1 VFLLTT
7 NHLPEPKHLFHC
19 GFYPLFVSSHD
30 SPSIPKGSTQHS
42 NQLQVLFQ
50 SSSRVSNPG
59 CCDPI
64 SIVECCHPL
73 LDGVFW
79 YAPSKF
85 LQYSISGN
93 LLWPLPGMYADQN
106 SCEHMSDVRSCT
118 LHNIVYLRRGSN
130 TRLIDKFTVPQ
141 PRPPTTTPDVY
152 TLYSIHNTVWTS
164 FKSMQS
170 SNCHTSRTALLP
182 FISPPSS

>member
-1 VFLLTT
+1 MAFI
-7 NHLPEPKHLFHC
+7 LF
-19 GFYPLFVSSHD
+19 FVSSHD

-42 NQLQVLFQ
+42 NQLPVLFQ
-50 SSSRVSNPG
+50 SSSWASNPG

-64 SIVECCHPL
+64 SIVECCHPQ

-85 LQYSISGN
+85 LQYSTLGN
-93 LLWPLPGMYADQN
+93 LLWPLLGTWAYMRIRN

-118 LHNIVYLRRGSN
+118 LHSIVYLRRVSN

-164 FKSMQS
+164 FKSMHT
-170 SNCHTSRTALLP
+170 SNCHTFLTALLAS
-182 FISPPSS
+182 ISPPSS

>member
-1 VFLLTT
+1 MAFIL
-7 NHLPEPKHLFHC
+7 C
-19 GFYPLFVSSHD
+19 FVSSHD
-30 SPSIPKGSTQHS
+30 SFSIPKGSTQHS
-42 NQLQVLFQ
+42 NQLPVLFQ

-85 LQYSISGN
+85 LQYSTLGN
-93 LLWPLPGMYADQN
+93 LLWPLLGTWAYMRIRN

-118 LHNIVYLRRGSN
+118 LHSIVYLRRVSN
-130 TRLIDKFTVPQ
+130 TRLIDKFTEPQ
-141 PRPPTTTPDVY
+141 PSPPTNTPYAY
-152 TLYSIHNTVWTS
+152 TLYSIHNTVWAG
-164 FKSMQS
+164 FKSMQAS
-170 SNCHTSRTALLP
+170 TRHTSITTLLAS
-182 FISPPSS
+182 ISFPSS